1 MGAHLAARYSLLSV
15 ICSRSISRSAPR
27 TRTSHL
33 APRAS
38 YPIRSAPPL
47 HHHQLPQ
54 LLTASTTHCFPAT
67 ARFAAPAQPAP
78 PRTSHLPPPTSYPI
92 RSAPP
97 TASPP
102 TPTTSYNFY
111 NLLLPC
117 HDLICCTCT
126 TRTTLHL
133 APRTMHLPPRTSSCP
148 SPPPATPGTCSFLSE
163 QVVVKTTDLLH
174 LHNPICCT
182 QPGVE
187 PNLYSRQQHSCE
199 HELSARSPAL
209 KIFSRASVD
218 RALTDNF

>member
-1 MGAHLAARYSLLSV
+1 MYVGRPSRRWEWERTWLPAEWDCPPHHRLSDSEAAQRAASAALCSLSSAPPD
-15 ICSRSISRSAPR
+15 IICSCSRSIGRSAPR
-27 TRTSHL
+27 TRTSRL
-33 APRAS
+33 APRA
-38 YPIRSAPPL
+38 
-47 HHHQLPQ
+47 
-54 LLTASTTHCFPAT
+54 
-67 ARFAAPAQPAP
+67 
-78 PRTSHLPPPTSYPI
+78 SYPI

-117 HDLICCTCT
+117 HDPICCTCT
-126 TRTTLHL
+126 TRTTSHL

-209 KIFSRASVD
+209 KIFSGARID

>member
-1 MGAHLAARYSLLSV
+1 MALGARSGPGPAGWAGGLAPGTLGVPAGGGSGSALGCPILSI

-27 TRTSHL
+27 TRTSYL
-33 APRAS
+33 APRA
-38 YPIRSAPPL
+38 
-47 HHHQLPQ
+47 
-54 LLTASTTHCFPAT
+54 
-67 ARFAAPAQPAP
+67 
-78 PRTSHLPPPTSYPI
+78 SYPI

-117 HDLICCTCT
+117 HDPICCTCT
-126 TRTTLHL
+126 TRTTSHHE
-133 APRTMHLPPRTSSCP
+133 PRTMHLPPRTSSCP

-209 KIFSRASVD
+209 KIFSRARID